1 MLQVYDLMT
10 KEVFSLHNTDT
21 LYLARSVMNMAKIRH
36 VPIVDK
42 NDKFIGLVTQRDI
55 LAATVSRLADIDQ
68 KTQDEIDAGIPIKEI
83 MRIDVTT
90 IKSDTSLKDAAKLL
104 LEHKY
109 GCLPVLDGKGRLIGI
124 LTEADF
130 LSLTISMLEVLEKG
144 PEEA

>member
-1 MLQVYDLMT
+1 MLQVHDLMT

-21 LYLARSVMNMAKIRH
+21 LYLARSVMTMAKIRH

-42 NDKFIGLVTQRDI
+42 NDKFIGLVTHRDI
-55 LAATVSRLADIDQ
+55 LAATVSKLADIDQ
-68 KTQDEIDAGIPIKEI
+68 ETQDEIDAGIPIKEI
-83 MRIDVTT
+83 MRTDVTT
-90 IKSDTSLKDAAKLL
+90 IQSDVPLKQAAQML

-144 PEEA
+144 PEAV